1 MFKRI
6 KGFIRMKREQRELR
20 SRMSKETYRQLA
32 VLQNDLMKLRDKLDE
47 ESMKEFEKNGS
58 FYVTFERYS
67 WDVYHM
73 WSYLDDIMHAPKRP

>member
-1 MFKRI
+1 MLKRI

-32 VLQNDLMKLRDKLDE
+32 ALQNDLMTLRNKLDE
-47 ESMKEFEKNGS
+47 ESMKEFEKNGA
-58 FYVTFERYS
+58 FYTTFERYS
-67 WDVYHM
+67 WDVYHL

>member
-32 VLQNDLMKLRDKLDE
+32 ILRNDLMKLSVKLDE
-47 ESMKEFEKNGS
+47 ESMKELAKNGA
-58 FYVTFERYS
+58 FYTTFERYF
-67 WDVYHM
+67 WDVYNM

>member
-32 VLQNDLMKLRDKLDE
+32 ALQNDLMTLRNMLDE
-47 ESMKEFEKNGS
+47 ESMKEFEKNGA
-58 FYVTFERYS
+58 FYTTFERYS